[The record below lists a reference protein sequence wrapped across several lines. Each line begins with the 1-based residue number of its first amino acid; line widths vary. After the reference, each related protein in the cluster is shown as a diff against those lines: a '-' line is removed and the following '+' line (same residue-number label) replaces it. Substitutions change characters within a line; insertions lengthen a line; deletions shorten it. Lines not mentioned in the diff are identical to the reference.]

1 MNSQEAVTAP
11 EYEFHDAE
19 MMLNKDRAARAGNG
33 ASEKFNELFEL
44 CQGREETN
52 QMGSREV
59 FLQQLLSSKF
69 CRGTKKTHP
78 KINWNV
84 NPLNFQGIISILSPG
99 SVSLVFVKS
108 SSTIF
113 RDKEQSL
120 NDQCRKKN
128 PFRAG
133 KMSTQINFRGNDKDC
148 PELSELQDQ
157 TLCTDPGLPFL
168 CHKETK
174 PPAKH

>member
-1 MNSQEAVTAP
+1 MERLRSLMSSLNS
-11 EYEFHDAE
+11 
-19 MMLNKDRAARAGNG
+19 ARAQRRQIRWALGKYFC
-33 ASEKFNELFEL
+33 SSF
-44 CQGREETN
+44 CP
-52 QMGSREV
+52 
-59 FLQQLLSSKF
+59 LS
-69 CRGTKKTHP
+69 RGTKKTHP

-84 NPLNFQGIISILSPG
+84 NPLHCQGIISILSLG

-133 KMSTQINFRGNDKDC
+133 KMSTKINFWGNDKDC

-168 CHKETK
+168 CHTETK
-174 PPAKH
+174 PPAKHGEQWETLRNSWLGTTLIPWSLNSCPAP